1 LRLIFVLATAVTGLG
16 LLTACSTPAA
26 APASTTSTTATTTT
40 TTASPTT
47 TQALADGSAAHPFA
61 FGHTWGGPGTLAVTV
76 GAPAGYTPSGAF
88 APGSFPRAVVLD
100 IEVANPADSA
110 PLPAAAI
117 IFQVTAGNTTAE
129 QIKDPANGV
138 GRPEASIEPG
148 KSLRWKAAY
157 IVPATPV
164 DLTVQ
169 VKPVYSSAPAYFA
182 GKV

>member
-1 LRLIFVLATAVTGLG
+1 MRPIFVLVAAATTLG
-16 LLTACSTPAA
+16 LLAACSTPVA
-26 APASTTSTTATTTT
+26 APASTTSTTTTSTVAT
-40 TTASPTT
+40 STT
-47 TQALADGSAAHPFA
+47 TQAPADGSATHPFA

-76 GAPAGYTPSGAF
+76 GVPAGYTPSGAF

-100 IEVANPADSA
+100 IEVANPADSP

-117 IFQVTAGNTTAE
+117 IFQATAGNTTAE
-129 QIKDPANGV
+129 QMKDPTNGV

-148 KSLRWKAAY
+148 KSLKWKAAF

-169 VKPVYSSAPAYFA
+169 VKLVYSSVPAYFA
-182 GKV
+182 GKI